1 MDDLTVCDLSIYL
14 PIMSKPCWGLRHVRD
29 KLHKNISKALTV
41 KTKKGGWN
49 QYKKI
54 SKVCVRIAQ
63 SYSLAATLLML

>member
-41 KTKKGGWN
+41 KTKKGG
-49 QYKKI
+49 
-54 SKVCVRIAQ
+54 
-63 SYSLAATLLML
+63 